1 MPLRLSPDS
10 HYDAAII
17 GAGPAGSGAA
27 IALARAG
34 KRIVIVE
41 KSPFPRVK
49 VCGEFISPAATP
61 SLERLLTPAQLRAA
75 DAQRV
80 HELIIEFGDRRATWA
95 MPEPAWVLSRATLD
109 TVLLDEART
118 AGAEIRQPAIVRE
131 VEYEADHA
139 RITLDDGAVIRASV
153 VLHADG
159 KGRFDPA
166 RDTPNRAGVVGRK
179 VQLRVPLGGPDL
191 SGIRMRA
198 CDGAYVGSVGVE
210 CGLVTVALVARSSLV
225 ARFKGSADTAADD
238 MLSFLWPDY
247 DPAWRET
254 PWLSCGVAGSGYI
267 RSGHERSFRIGN
279 AAAAVEPVGG
289 EGIGLALWSGTTL
302 ADLLVSGR
310 PLPEVQRAFAGL
322 YRQRIRCRRPACRSA
337 AWVLEK
343 PRVMKALWP
352 ILSREDRAEA
362 VIAPWYALTGK
373 A

>member
-1 MPLRLSPDS
+1 MPLRLTPDS
-10 HYDAAII
+10 LYDAAII

-34 KRIVIVE
+34 KRVVIVE
-41 KSPFPRVK
+41 KSSFPRVK

-80 HELIIEFGDRRATWA
+80 YELMIEFGDRRATWA

-109 TVLLDEART
+109 TVLLAEARS
-118 AGAEIRQPAIVRE
+118 AGVEVRQPAIVRE
-131 VEYEADHA
+131 VEYEADHV
-139 RITLDDGAVIRASV
+139 RITLDDGSVIRSAV

-166 RDTPNRAGVVGRK
+166 RDTPNRPGVVGRK
-179 VQLRVPLGGPDL
+179 VQLRVPPGGPDL

-225 ARFKGSADTAADD
+225 SQFKGPADTSADA
-238 MLSFLWPDY
+238 MLAHLWPDY

-254 PWLSCGVAGSGYI
+254 QWLSCGVAGSRYI
-267 RSGHERSFRIGN
+267 HPGHERSFRLGN

-302 ADLLVSGR
+302 ADLLVSER
-310 PLPEVQRAFAGL
+310 SLAEVQREFAVL
-322 YRQRIRCRRPACRSA
+322 YRKRLRWRRPACRSA

-343 PRVMKALWP
+343 PRVMRALWP
-352 ILSREDRAEA
+352 ILSREDRAET